1 MQRDM
6 QPTHWCSGPSFGGA
20 TVAVAAGPRVLK
32 GSGGKNDRE
41 QTEGAPLPTSHRPR
55 VIALLVLL
63 YKFKTFE
70 RKKDLTKAIFLSL
83 QKHSKALILR
93 IVLCFSNN
101 IMFIKTAFI

>member
-41 QTEGAPLPTSHRPR
+41 QTEGAPLPTSHLPR
-55 VIALLVLL
+55 I
-63 YKFKTFE
+63 
-70 RKKDLTKAIFLSL
+70 S
-83 QKHSKALILR
+83 
-93 IVLCFSNN
+93 
-101 IMFIKTAFI
+101 